1 MLQRLKIKN
10 YALIDNIDI
19 DFYPGFLTITG
30 ETGAGKSILIGA
42 LSLILGNR
50 ADTSMLKNTSEKCV
64 IEAHF
69 FIKQYK
75 LNGFFENN
83 DIDYDDETII
93 RREINNKGKSRAF
106 VNDTPVNVKLL
117 KEIGDYLVDIHSQ
130 HHNLFLQD
138 NIFQLNV
145 VDSYSSTKDLL
156 EDYQRHY
163 KIYKE
168 LQRRYRERNEL
179 AEKNKNDL
187 DYFQYQFDMI
197 EKLNL
202 VEGEQDE
209 LENESETLN
218 HTEDIKYNLS
228 SAQQLLN
235 NEEVSILSQLKEAVD
250 NIKKIVEYFPKVK
263 DVNSRLESV
272 YIELQDLAGEI
283 EMMNESVEYD
293 PERLEFIR
301 QRLDDIYDL
310 EHKHNVSTVEE
321 LINVKQE
328 LEKKID
334 GINNSDFE
342 LEELQKELNKEEE
355 KLGKL
360 AADLTNKRKQNFSS
374 LKKRITSM
382 LKDLGIPNATFE
394 INHEKTQEY
403 TSYGK
408 DNIQFL
414 FSANKNVSPEDIAKV
429 ASGGELS
436 RLMLTLKALIAE
448 KTALPTIIF
457 DEIDSGTSGDIA
469 DKMGTIMEQMA
480 NNMQVINITH
490 LPQIASKG
498 HHHYLVYKSDEK
510 DTTYTDISELN
521 DDQRLKEIAKML
533 SGEKLTETSL
543 QHAKEFLGRS

>member
-403 TSYGK
+403 TPYGK

>member
-50 ADTSMLKNTSEKCV
+50 ADTSMLKNSSDKCV

-69 FIKQYK
+69 LIKQYK
-75 LNGFFENN
+75 LNGFFEKN

-117 KEIGDYLVDIHSQ
+117 KEIGESLVDIHSQ

-145 VDSYSSTKDLL
+145 IDAYSSTKGLL

-163 KIYKE
+163 KTYKE
-168 LQRRYRERNEL
+168 LQSKYRERKEL

-187 DYFQYQFDMI
+187 DYYQYQFEML

-209 LENESETLN
+209 LENESDTLN
-218 HTEDIKYNLS
+218 HTEDIKYNLA
-228 SAQQLLN
+228 SAHQLLN

-250 NIKKIVEYFPKVK
+250 NIKKIVDYFPKVK
-263 DVNSRLESV
+263 DVNARLDSV

-321 LINVKQE
+321 LIKVKQD

-334 GINNSDFE
+334 GINNADFE
-342 LEELQKELNKEEE
+342 LEELLKELNNEEE
-355 KLGKL
+355 KLEKL
-360 AADLTNKRKQNFSS
+360 AAGLTNKRKQNFTP

-394 INHEKTQEY
+394 IIHETTKEY
-403 TSYGK
+403 KPYGK

-414 FSANKNVSPEDIAKV
+414 FSANKNVPPENISKV

-510 DTTYTDISELN
+510 DTTYTDIAELN

-533 SGEKLTETSL
+533 SGEQLTDTSL

>member
-50 ADTSMLKNTSEKCV
+50 ADTSMLKNSSDKCV

-69 FIKQYK
+69 LIKQYK
-75 LNGFFENN
+75 LNGFFEKN

-145 VDSYSSTKDLL
+145 IDAYSSTKDLL

-168 LQRRYRERNEL
+168 LQGKYRERKEL

-187 DYFQYQFDMI
+187 DYYQYQFEML

-209 LENESETLN
+209 LENESDTLN
-218 HTEDIKYNLS
+218 HTEDIKYNLA
-228 SAQQLLN
+228 SAHQLLN

-250 NIKKIVEYFPKVK
+250 NIKKIVDYFPKVK
-263 DVNSRLESV
+263 DVNARLDSV

-321 LINVKQE
+321 LIKVKQD

-334 GINNSDFE
+334 GINNADFE
-342 LEELQKELNKEEE
+342 LEELLKELNNEEE
-355 KLGKL
+355 KLEKL
-360 AADLTNKRKQNFSS
+360 AAGLTNKRKQNFTP

-394 INHEKTQEY
+394 IIHETTKEY
-403 TSYGK
+403 KPYGK

-414 FSANKNVSPEDIAKV
+414 FSANKNVPPENISKV

-510 DTTYTDISELN
+510 DTTYTDIAELN

-533 SGEKLTETSL
+533 SGEQLTDTSL